1 MFQYINNFNF
11 LLVIKISSKSSSIH
25 IIQIQA
31 QIEEAQIQAQIEE
44 AQIQAQIHVQAPK
57 SINFN
62 DYPILHYNLLDN
74 SINLFFDFVNLFF
87 FELSVY
93 SASHL
98 FKISMILSR
107 LNLK

>member
-1 MFQYINNFNF
+1 MVLQYINNFNF
-11 LLVIKISSKSSSIH
+11 LLVIKISSKSLSIH
-25 IIQIQA
+25 IIPVQA
-31 QIEEAQIQAQIEE
+31 QVPVQVH
-44 AQIQAQIHVQAPK
+44 IHVQAPK

-62 DYPILHYNLLDN
+62 NYPILHYNLLDN

-98 FKISMILSR
+98 FKIPMILSR